1 MNLWG
6 MVYSFHDMIEGCRRR
21 DPRAWR
27 EFVTTYL
34 PLARHFLP
42 QYFPQLS
49 GDVERLLPGVFTG
62 MLDDDGHFFG
72 SFTGRA
78 ERELMVHFRRYML
91 DRGRALAGLPAP
103 AAPPVTLEVLEAV
116 LKEFS
121 GLQRQVVWLFMLGY
135 PLNRVAPILNMKEE
149 TAAKIIQTTQEGLR
163 AAMDSW
169 SQDSLSS
176 SRPVLVEAVSSRES
190 QDCYPYLAFH
200 RIVDGQISWRERE
213 LTLQHLGAC
222 FFCVDRFC
230 TFQEVVYFSRKSPP
244 ASEAEIETVLGALNL
259 PAPEK
264 KKSLMARLFG

>member
-1 MNLWG
+1 
-6 MVYSFHDMIEGCRRR
+6 MVYTFQDMIQGCRRR

-34 PLARHFLP
+34 PLARHFMP

-49 GDVERLLPGVFTG
+49 GDAERLLPGVFAG

-78 ERELMVHFRRYML
+78 EREFMVHFRRYML
-91 DRGRALAGLPAP
+91 ERGRVLAGLPAP
-103 AAPPVTLEVLEAV
+103 TAPPVTLEVLEAA
-116 LKEFS
+116 LKESS

-135 PLNRVAPILNMKEE
+135 SLDRVAPILNMKEE

-190 QDCYPYLAFH
+190 QDCYPYLGVSPHCRRPDQLAGT
-200 RIVDGQISWRERE
+200 RTDSP
-213 LTLQHLGAC
+213 T
-222 FFCVDRFC
+222 
-230 TFQEVVYFSRKSPP
+230 SR
-244 ASEAEIETVLGALNL
+244 
-259 PAPEK
+259 
-264 KKSLMARLFG
+264 RLFLLRGPLLHLPGSRVFFTEVAPGVRGRD

>member
-1 MNLWG
+1 
-6 MVYSFHDMIEGCRRR
+6 MVYTFHDMIEGCRRR

-42 QYFPQLS
+42 QYLPQLS
-49 GDVERLLPGVFTG
+49 GDVERLLPGVFAG
-62 MLDDDGHFFG
+62 MLEEDGHFFG

-78 ERELMVHFRRYML
+78 EREFMVHFRRYML
-91 DRGRALAGLPAP
+91 DRGRTLAGLPAP
-103 AAPPVTLEVLEAV
+103 TAPPVTLEVLEAA

-121 GLQRQVVWLFMLGY
+121 ALQRQVVWLVMLGY
-135 PLNRVAPILNMKEE
+135 SPDGVAPILNMKKE
-149 TAAKIIQTTQEGLR
+149 TAAEITQTAQERLR
-163 AAMDSW
+163 AAMESW

-176 SRPVLVEAVSSRES
+176 SRPALVEAVSSRES

-200 RIVDGQISWRERE
+200 RIIDGQISWRERE
-213 LTLQHLGAC
+213 LTLQHLAAC
-222 FFCVDRFC
+222 FFCVDRFS

-244 ASEAEIETVLGALNL
+244 APEAEIKAVLGALNL